1 MNETEARRRAEAAR
15 VARLGSLTPDGRLH
29 LVPICFVLD
38 GNTLYTAI
46 DEKPKRSARP
56 QRIANLLAHP
66 EACVLVDTWD
76 EDWSQLWWVRFR
88 GRARVLEEGSER
100 EQAIELLRGKYEQYG
115 AHELGAV
122 IAVDLEELRSW
133 AAVD

>member
-1 MNETEARRRAEAAR
+1 M
-15 VARLGSLTPDGRLH
+15 
-29 LVPICFVLD
+29 LD
-38 GNTLYTAI
+38 GDTLYTAI

-66 EACVLVDTWD
+66 EACVLVDVWD
-76 EDWSQLWWVRFR
+76 EDWSQLWWVRLS
-88 GRARVLEEGSER
+88 GRARMLEDGTER
-100 EQAIELLRGKYEQYG
+100 EQAIALLRGKYEQYG

-122 IAVDLEELRSW
+122 IAVDLAELRSW